1 MTSQPPRRAAKKS
14 GSNLTLS
21 VILGI
26 VLVPVAAV
34 AATLLSGDDVT
45 QAEATETTV
54 TTSQPAPSVAE
65 IAYANVEATA
75 EDLAYACGEGGLW
88 LVDAENS
95 GAITPLQQAALD
107 ALRGICEGQGTPL
120 PGKAAPPPITQTRTV
135 TVTVPPPPLPP
146 ATTDDVF
153 VEADGSVSE
162 SEVSEGD
169 DQSSGETEGTVQ
181 TTATAAEMGSY
192 EKYVSVYNQALAEI
206 ERAESEGGSLEEVS
220 EARKKLEE
228 AQRAA
233 EAGKYADATTQ
244 AYEAIGKAREATGER
259 EDD

>member
-1 MTSQPPRRAAKKS
+1 MTTRTPRRPAKQS
-14 GSNLTLS
+14 GKNLTLS

-34 AATLLSGDDVT
+34 AATLLTGEDVT
-45 QAEATETTV
+45 PAEATETTV
-54 TTSQPAPSVAE
+54 AASQPGPSVAQ
-65 IAYANVEATA
+65 IAYADVEATA

-88 LVDAENS
+88 LVDAENAGS
-95 GAITPLQQAALD
+95 ITPLQQAALD

-135 TVTVPPPPLPP
+135 RVTVPPPPLTS
-146 ATTDDVF
+146 TTTGDVLVQAGESDD
-153 VEADGSVSE
+153 DLSG
-162 SEVSEGD
+162 GD
-169 DQSSGETEGTVQ
+169 DYESDETEGTVQ
-181 TTATAAEMGSY
+181 TTVPSDSLGSY
-192 EKYVSVYNQALAEI
+192 DKYVSVYNQAVAEI
-206 ERAESEGGSLEEVS
+206 EYAVSAGGSLEKIS
-220 EARKKLEE
+220 EARKKLDE

-244 AYEAIGKAREATGER
+244 AYEAIGKAREALGER